1 MKPQTKMD
9 GQDNDFHNTVNDRQG
24 KPCKSCFQV
33 GPKNRKIS
41 MRLLQSV
48 GAIKLYQI
56 DWTVNIKF
64 KSYAEQIEIK
74 IKVILIAQTPKQ
86 SFEF

>member
-9 GQDNDFHNTVNDRQG
+9 GQDNDIHNTVNDRQG
-24 KPCKSCFQV
+24 KPCKPCKPCFQV

-41 MRLLQSV
+41 MRLLQSA

-56 DWTVNIKF
+56 DWTVNIK
-64 KSYAEQIEIK
+64 S
-74 IKVILIAQTPKQ
+74 
-86 SFEF
+86 